1 MQIGLAASKLNSTA
15 GANLNQEMGLAA
27 SKLNGTASQSA
38 GGCSCYLC
46 NRQSL
51 QSGYCSAKQS
61 QAGQA
66 CWNNRESPGCYSSLD
81 WNPCK
86 CAGGVAQPRVSGSP
100 PEGGGGGG
108 DGDGTTYVFGEFMK
122 YINAKPTTPS
132 SSNIFRTAI
141 YDQDSTFPIKG
152 YFLGKEYSIGNCLLD
167 PVNLASTSAR
177 TGAATGVAGAGVTIP
192 AATKVTLNKIA
203 TRSGGAIKQ
212 AWIAGAFRFLQEGLG
227 MAEDVIPGTGLLGMA
242 LDLVEVGLELGNQN
256 DGILETVADPNDLI
270 DANFKE
276 MQKQMGQMQTR
287 MYNHIETRMQKMST
301 YVDNKVQAAQV
312 QTVMTGKVGEYMAMV
327 GSWENAMQLVLAT
340 RHGGFSFGDEWNTLL
355 VTMYNQI
362 VGSFSSFT
370 LQGTELA
377 DNVLLLSESIFQFV
391 DYMKLVNA
399 VTVEMLNTK
408 LIAVGATKPGATLST
423 VNLGETTPI
432 LLGVL
437 ATYKSTLTNAI
448 AYAKNAM
455 DKVLEG
461 YNKQLYPVPPLA
473 TYMPY
478 PGTSGAKRLAY
489 GSVCGTVQA
498 MDGLDATTGTAELR
512 DKCLATVTMKAHTDG
527 GCVLNGYFFWSDS
540 TQKCGCSTQAGI
552 DCSNSVNYKSSQ
564 DYDLYS
570 WPMPTAAQEALKT
583 EVTVSGNQA
592 YVSVAANKKCTLK
605 HDNTNMPDPDIFQFV
620 GAAEMGRYIVA
631 SLQFQMYAVLTP
643 ELTAW
648 EELLNMTTGALTEL
662 QASQ

>member
-1 MQIGLAASKLNSTA
+1 M
-15 GANLNQEMGLAA
+15 
-27 SKLNGTASQSA
+27 
-38 GGCSCYLC
+38 
-46 NRQSL
+46 
-51 QSGYCSAKQS
+51 
-61 QAGQA
+61 
-66 CWNNRESPGCYSSLD
+66 
-81 WNPCK
+81 
-86 CAGGVAQPRVSGSP
+86 AQ
-100 PEGGGGGG
+100 
-108 DGDGTTYVFGEFMK
+108 
-122 YINAKPTTPS
+122 N
-132 SSNIFRTAI
+132 
-141 YDQDSTFPIKG
+141 
-152 YFLGKEYSIGNCLLD
+152 
-167 PVNLASTSAR
+167 
-177 TGAATGVAGAGVTIP
+177 
-192 AATKVTLNKIA
+192 
-203 TRSGGAIKQ
+203 
-212 AWIAGAFRFLQEGLG
+212 
-227 MAEDVIPGTGLLGMA
+227 VIPGTGLLGMA
-242 LDLVEVGLELGNQN
+242 LDLVEVGLELGNQQ
-256 DGILETVADPNDLI
+256 DSILETIADPNDLI
-270 DANFKE
+270 DSNFKA
-276 MQKQMGQMQTR
+276 MQQQMGQMQTR

-340 RHGGFSFGDEWNTLL
+340 RHGGFSFGDEWNILL
-355 VTMYNQI
+355 TTMYNQI

-377 DNVLLLSESIFQFV
+377 NNILLLSESLYQFV

-408 LIAVGATKPGATLST
+408 LIAVGANKPGATLST

-437 ATYKSTLTNAI
+437 ATYNSTLTNAI
-448 AYAKNAM
+448 AYAKNTM

-461 YNKQLYPVPPLA
+461 YDKQLYPVPPLA
-473 TYMPY
+473 TYSPH
-478 PGTSGAKRLAY
+478 PGTSGAKPLAY
-489 GSVCGTVQA
+489 GNVCGTVQA
-498 MDGLDATTGTAELR
+498 IDGLDSTTDTAELR
-512 DKCLATVTMKAHTDG
+512 DRCLASVTVKANTDK

-552 DCSNSVNYKSSQ
+552 DCSNPVNYKPSQ

-583 EVTVSGNQA
+583 EVTISGNNA

-605 HDNTNMPDPDIFQFV
+605 HDSDSMPDSDIFQFV

-648 EELLNMTTGALTEL
+648 EELLDMTTGALTKL